1 MNALLSDYQPP
12 AVVAEIARASRADG
26 PYEIRQRAQGLGEQ
40 GVGEAVLSDDVKPNQ
55 FRTDGGGIVRYNYC
69 DPAFTIGTLMT
80 EARPLADWVHI
91 SAQSRWQG
99 VVFGDSP
106 GARIVPVVRPAG
118 KARDVLN
125 GHWSVQSKGSLITQ
139 KLKGHK
145 GGGPMIV
152 WISAEGISKPV
163 RDGNLV
169 FVETKGAYAAI
180 RVVGSNFELTDKV
193 VSNPS
198 IEGTMRVAPPGRTIL
213 PKDDFAPVILE
224 VVAKKDFKSFEDF
237 RTKVKANKLEM
248 KDALLFYQTVYG
260 DRITFD
266 TSQKQTPTI
275 NGKPVDYT
283 PPKVLESPFLNADYD
298 KGVVTIQ
305 KGEQKKVLDFTK

>member
-1 MNALLSDYQPP
+1 
-12 AVVAEIARASRADG
+12 
-26 PYEIRQRAQGLGEQ
+26 
-40 GVGEAVLSDDVKPNQ
+40 
-55 FRTDGGGIVRYNYC
+55 
-69 DPAFTIGTLMT
+69 MT
-80 EARPLADWVHI
+80 EARPLDDWVHI

-106 GARIVPVVRPAG
+106 GARIVPIVRPAG

-145 GGGPMIV
+145 SGGPMIV
-152 WISAEGISKPV
+152 WTSEEGIDEPV
-163 RDGNLV
+163 RDGDLV
-169 FVETKGAYAAI
+169 FAETKDTYAAI
-180 RVVGSNFELTDKV
+180 RVVGSEFELTKKE

-198 IEGTMRVAPPGRTIL
+198 IEGDIRIAPPGRTIL

-224 VVAKKDFKSFEDF
+224 VMTKKDFKTFDDF
-237 RTKVKANKLEM
+237 KAKVKASKPEI
-248 KDALLFYQTVYG
+248 KGALLVYQTIYG

-266 TSQKQTPTI
+266 TSQKQIPTI
-275 NGKPVDYT
+275 NDKPVDYS
-283 PPKVLESPFLNADYD
+283 PPKVLESPFLNADYG

-305 KGEQKKVLDFTK
+305 KGANKKILDFTK

>member
-1 MNALLSDYQPP
+1 M
-12 AVVAEIARASRADG
+12 VAEIAHASRADG
-26 PYEIRQRAQGLGEQ
+26 PYEIRQRAQGLGQQ
-40 GVGEAVLSDDVKPNQ
+40 GTENAVMADGVTPNK
-55 FRTDGGGIVRYNYC
+55 FRTDGGGIVRYSYC

-80 EARPLADWVHI
+80 EARPLKDWVHI

-139 KLKGHK
+139 KLKGNK
-145 GGGPMIV
+145 AGGPMIV
-152 WISAEGISKPV
+152 WISEEGIGKPV
-163 RDGNLV
+163 RDGELV
-169 FVETKGAYAAI
+169 FVETKGAYAAV
-180 RVVGSNFELTDKV
+180 RVVGSEFELADKQ

-198 IEGTMRVAPPGRTIL
+198 IEGDIRIAPPGRTIL
-213 PKDDFAPVILE
+213 PKDDFAAVILE
-224 VVAKKDFKSFEDF
+224 VMAKKDFKTFEDF
-237 RTKVKANKLEM
+237 RTKVKASKPEM
-248 KDALLFYQTVYG
+248 NGALLVYQTVYG
-260 DRITFD
+260 DRLSFD

-275 NGKPVDYT
+275 NEKPVDYT

-305 KGEQKKVLDFTK
+305 KGGQKKILDFTR